1 MKFFSTRVGAAIGAA
16 VLTASVFAV
25 VSSGALSD
33 NAPTHQM
40 TYYAC
45 EAKHGS
51 GLTKLSAAASLVCPK
66 GSKKVSWNATG
77 PTGLQGPRGATG
89 PAGVAGAAGAQG
101 AVGPQGAQG
110 VQGAQGIQGAQGVQG
125 AQGPA
130 GNTGARGA
138 TGPTGPQGQDCSL
151 KYPGVDLAACTIAW
165 GTNWDDAD
173 VRGANFTYAT
183 ITGTGTSVVATG
195 ANFTDATLN
204 TVLDGSVFIN
214 ANFTGASL
222 DGVTTTTGSN
232 STFIGDDFYMAYLQ
246 NQNWGSTVFGGD
258 NFTDANLLGSTF
270 LSQLGHHDI
279 FNNTTCPDATN
290 SDNDGG
296 TCVGHGM

>member
-1 MKFFSTRVGAAIGAA
+1 MNFFSTRIGAAVGAA

-25 VSSGALSD
+25 VSSGALGGS
-33 NAPTHQM
+33 APTHQM

-51 GLTKLSAAASLVCPK
+51 GLSKLSASASLVCPR

-89 PAGVAGAAGAQG
+89 PAGTAGAAGAQG
-101 AVGPQGAQG
+101 ALGPQGAQG
-110 VQGAQGIQGAQGVQG
+110 VQGVPGIQG

-138 TGPTGPQGQDCSL
+138 TGPTGPQGQNCSL
-151 KYPGVDLAACTIAW
+151 KYPGVDLAGCSIVW
-165 GTNWDDAD
+165 GSNWDSAD
-173 VRGANFTYAT
+173 VRGANFTYAS
-183 ITGTGTSVVATG
+183 ISGTGTSVLATG
-195 ANFTDATLN
+195 ANFTAATLN

-222 DGVTTTTGSN
+222 DGVTTTGSH
-232 STFIGDDFYMAYLQ
+232 STFIGDVFYMAYLQ
-246 NQNWGSTVFGGD
+246 NQNWGSTVFGAD
-258 NFTDANLLGSTF
+258 DFTDANLLGSTF
-270 LSQLGHHDI
+270 LSQSGHHDI
-279 FNNTTCPDATN
+279 FNNTVCPDGTN
-290 SDNDGG
+290 SDSDGG